1 MTTQPLSMKR
11 VYHLALS
18 EKELKGAKYAFLPG
32 DPDRVPVIAQAFDKK
47 AYEIAFH
54 REFRTFLG
62 RIGNE
67 SVIVTSTGIGGP
79 STAIAVEEL
88 AQLGVRTFIRVGTT
102 GAIQEYIKLAD
113 VIITSG
119 AVRLDGASLHYAP
132 LAYPAVADYQV
143 LHALVEAAK
152 ALSATGRRHRHISQA
167 AAFQY
172 HIGITASADTFYPGQ
187 ERYDTYSGYVIREL
201 QGSLK
206 EWQRLNVLNYEMEA
220 ATLFTMASALGLRA
234 GCVSGV
240 LVNRTKEEHV
250 TPVIVKEA
258 EENAIEVATK
268 AMEMLISKTLD
279 V

>member
-1 MTTQPLSMKR
+1 MKR

-18 EKELKGAKYAFLPG
+18 KKDIQGAKYAFLPG
-32 DPDRVPVIAQAFDKK
+32 DPDRVPAIAQAFDKR
-47 AYEIAFH
+47 AVELAFH

-62 RIGNE
+62 KIKNG

-102 GAIQEYIKLAD
+102 GAIQEHINLAD
-113 VIITSG
+113 VIITTG
-119 AVRLDGASLHYAP
+119 AVRLDGASSHYAP
-132 LAYPAVADYQV
+132 LAYPAVADYEV

-152 ALSATGRRHRHISQA
+152 NE
-167 AAFQY
+167 AAFKY
-172 HIGITASADTFYPGQ
+172 HLGITASSDTFYPGQ
-187 ERYDTYSGYVIREL
+187 ERYDTYSGYVIRDL

-206 EWQRLNVLNYEMEA
+206 EWQRLNVLNYEMES

-240 LVNRTKEEHV
+240 IVNRTKEEHV
-250 TPVIVKEA
+250 TPTLVKEA
-258 EENAIEVATK
+258 EGNAIKVAVK
-268 AMEMLISKTLD
+268 AMERLISKKQTK
-279 V
+279 